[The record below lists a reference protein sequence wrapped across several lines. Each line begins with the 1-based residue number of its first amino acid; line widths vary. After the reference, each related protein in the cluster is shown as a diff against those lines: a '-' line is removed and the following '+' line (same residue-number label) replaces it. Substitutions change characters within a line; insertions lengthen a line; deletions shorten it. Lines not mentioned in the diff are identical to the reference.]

1 MIRLF
6 HKTSLTALT
15 DEQLMSRV
23 REGQDEKAFNELY
36 SRHAR
41 RLMGFFLRAFRYD
54 EDEAAD
60 ACQET
65 FLKVWQAAEQFN
77 PTSAFRP
84 WLYTI
89 AYNMCRSR
97 FRHSEQVERYLA
109 EQLATT
115 ADEYTDALELQLDNA
130 TLQQA
135 LSTALDAMPQESRT
149 LFALRFE
156 EELGIAQVAQIL
168 GIPDGTVKSRLH
180 RLLNH
185 LKQQLHDYE

>member
-1 MIRLF
+1 MISLF
-6 HKTSLTALT
+6 RKTSLTALT

-23 REGQDEKAFNELY
+23 GERQDEKAFDELY

-89 AYNMCRSR
+89 AYNLCRSR
-97 FRHSEQVERYLA
+97 FRHSEQVERYRA

-115 ADEYTDALELQLDNA
+115 VDEYTDACELQLDNA
-130 TLQQA
+130 TLQRA
-135 LSTALDAMPQESRT
+135 LVATLETLPPESRT

-168 GIPDGTVKSRLH
+168 GIPEGTVKSRLH
-180 RLLNH
+180 RLLNL

>member
-1 MIRLF
+1 MRF
-6 HKTSLTALT
+6 FRKTSLTALT

-23 REGQDEKAFNELY
+23 GEGQDEKAFNELY

-89 AYNMCRSR
+89 AYNLCRSR
-97 FRHSEQVERYLA
+97 FRHSEQVERYRA

-115 ADEYTDALELQLDNA
+115 ADEYTDASELQLDNA
-130 TLQQA
+130 TLQRA
-135 LSTALDAMPQESRT
+135 LVATLETLPPESRT

-156 EELGIAQVAQIL
+156 EELSIAQVAQIL
-168 GIPDGTVKSRLH
+168 GIPEGTVKSRLH
-180 RLLNH
+180 RLLNL

>member
-6 HKTSLTALT
+6 RKTSLTVCT
-15 DEQLMSRV
+15 DEQLISRV
-23 REGQDEKAFNELY
+23 GAEQDEKAFNELY

-54 EDEAAD
+54 ENEAAD

-77 PTSAFRP
+77 SASAFRP

-89 AYNMCRSR
+89 AYNLCRSR
-97 FRHSEQVERYLA
+97 FRHSEQAERYRS

-115 ADEYTDALELQLDNA
+115 ADSYEDSSELQLDNA
-130 TLQQA
+130 TLQRA
-135 LSTALDAMPQESRT
+135 LASVLATLPQESRT

-156 EELGIAQVAQIL
+156 EELSIKQVAQVL
-168 GIPDGTVKSRLH
+168 NIPEGTVKSKVH
-180 RLLNH
+180 RLLCQ

>member
-6 HKTSLTALT
+6 RKTSLTALT

-23 REGQDEKAFNELY
+23 GAGQDEKAFNELY

-65 FLKVWQAAEQFN
+65 FLKVWQAAELFN

-89 AYNMCRSR
+89 AYNLCRSR
-97 FRHSEQVERYLA
+97 FRHSEQAERYRS
-109 EQLATT
+109 EQLTT
-115 ADEYTDALELQLDNA
+115 MTDEYTDVCELQLDNA
-130 TLQQA
+130 TLLETLEKVLKT
-135 LSTALDAMPQESRT
+135 LSQESRT

-156 EELGIAQVAQIL
+156 EELGIAQVSEIL
-168 GIPDGTVKSRLH
+168 GIPEGTVKSRLH

>member
-6 HKTSLTALT
+6 RKISLTTLT
-15 DEQLMSRV
+15 DEQLISRV
-23 REGQDEKAFNELY
+23 GAEQDEKAFNELY

-65 FLKVWQAAEQFN
+65 FLKVWQAAEQFD

-89 AYNMCRSR
+89 AYNLCRSR
-97 FRHSEQVERYLA
+97 FRHSEQAERYRS
-109 EQLATT
+109 EQLATK
-115 ADEYTDALELQLDNA
+115 ADEYTDACELQLDNA
-130 TLQQA
+130 ALQQVLA
-135 LSTALDAMPQESRT
+135 NVLETLPRESRT

-156 EELGIAQVAQIL
+156 EELSIAQVAQTMNL
-168 GIPDGTVKSRLH
+168 HEGTVKSRIH
-180 RLLNH
+180 RLLCY
-185 LKQQLHDYE
+185 LKKQLHDYE

>member
-6 HKTSLTALT
+6 RKTSLTAFT

-23 REGQDEKAFNELY
+23 GAGQDEKAFNELY

-65 FLKVWQAAEQFN
+65 FLKVWQAAEHFN

-89 AYNMCRSR
+89 AYNLCRSR
-97 FRHSEQVERYLA
+97 FRHSEQAERYRS
-109 EQLATT
+109 EQFATMK
-115 ADEYTDALELQLDNA
+115 DEYTDVCELQLDNA
-130 TLQQA
+130 TLLKTLEKILET
-135 LSTALDAMPQESRT
+135 LSQESRT

-156 EELGIAQVAQIL
+156 EELGIAQVSEIL
-168 GIPDGTVKSRLH
+168 GIPEGTVKSRLH

>member
-6 HKTSLTALT
+6 RKTSLTALT
-15 DEQLMSRV
+15 DEQLMR
-23 REGQDEKAFNELY
+23 RAGAGQDEKAFNELY

-41 RLMGFFLRAFRYD
+41 RLMGFFLRAFCYD

-65 FLKVWQAAEQFN
+65 FLKVWQAAEQFT
-77 PTSAFRP
+77 PTSSFRP

-89 AYNMCRSR
+89 AYNLCRSR
-97 FRHSEQVERYLA
+97 FRHSEQAERYRS

-115 ADEYTDALELQLDNA
+115 ADEYTDACELQLDNA
-130 TLQQA
+130 TLQRA
-135 LSTALDAMPQESRT
+135 LASVLATLPQESRT

-156 EELGIAQVAQIL
+156 EELSIKQVAQVL
-168 GIPDGTVKSRLH
+168 NIPEGTVKSKMH
-180 RLLNH
+180 RLLCQ

>member
-6 HKTSLTALT
+6 CKTSLTALT

-23 REGQDEKAFNELY
+23 GERQDEKAFDELY

-89 AYNMCRSR
+89 AYNLCRSR
-97 FRHSEQVERYLA
+97 FRHSEQVERYRA

-115 ADEYTDALELQLDNA
+115 VDEYTDACELQLDNA
-130 TLQQA
+130 TLQRA
-135 LSTALDAMPQESRT
+135 LVATLETLPPESRT

-168 GIPDGTVKSRLH
+168 GIPEGTVKSRLH
-180 RLLNH
+180 RLLNL
-185 LKQQLHDYE
+185 LKQQLHNYE

>member
-6 HKTSLTALT
+6 RKTSLTALT

-23 REGQDEKAFNELY
+23 GERQDEKAFDELY

-65 FLKVWQAAEQFN
+65 FMKVWQAAEQFN

-89 AYNMCRSR
+89 AYNLCRSR
-97 FRHSEQVERYLA
+97 FRLSEQVERYRA

-115 ADEYTDALELQLDNA
+115 ADEYTDACELQLDNA
-130 TLQQA
+130 TLQRA
-135 LSTALDAMPQESRT
+135 LVATLETLPPESRT

-168 GIPDGTVKSRLH
+168 GIPEGTVKSRLH
-180 RLLNH
+180 RLLNL

>member
-6 HKTSLTALT
+6 RKTSLTALT

-23 REGQDEKAFNELY
+23 GERQDEKAFDELY

-89 AYNMCRSR
+89 AYNLCRSR
-97 FRHSEQVERYLA
+97 FRHSEQVERYRA

-115 ADEYTDALELQLDNA
+115 VDEYTDACELQLDNA
-130 TLQQA
+130 TLQRA
-135 LSTALDAMPQESRT
+135 LVATLETLPPESRT

-168 GIPDGTVKSRLH
+168 GIPEGTVKSRLH
-180 RLLNH
+180 RLLNL
-185 LKQQLHDYE
+185 LKQQLHNYE

>member
-6 HKTSLTALT
+6 RKTSLTSLT

-23 REGQDEKAFNELY
+23 GERQDEKAFNELY

-54 EDEAAD
+54 EYEAAD

-65 FLKVWQAAEQFN
+65 FLKVWQSAEQFN
-77 PTSAFRP
+77 TASPFRP

-89 AYNMCRSR
+89 AYNHCRSR
-97 FRHSEQVERYLA
+97 FRHSEQVERYRA

-115 ADEYTDALELQLDNA
+115 ADEYTDASELQLDNA
-130 TLQQA
+130 TLQRA
-135 LSTALDAMPQESRT
+135 LSAVLETLPPESRT

-168 GIPDGTVKSRLH
+168 GIPEGTVKSRLH
-180 RLLNH
+180 RLLNL

>member
-6 HKTSLTALT
+6 RKTSLTALT

-23 REGQDEKAFNELY
+23 GAGQDEKAFNELY

-77 PTSAFRP
+77 STSAFRP

-89 AYNMCRSR
+89 AYNLCRSR
-97 FRHSEQVERYLA
+97 FRHSEQAERYRS
-109 EQLATT
+109 EQLITMT
-115 ADEYTDALELQLDNA
+115 DEYTDVCELQLDNA
-130 TLQQA
+130 ALLETLEKVLET
-135 LSTALDAMPQESRT
+135 LSQESRT

-156 EELGIAQVAQIL
+156 EELGIAQVSEIL
-168 GIPDGTVKSRLH
+168 GIPEGTVKSRLH
-180 RLLNH
+180 RLLSH

>member
-6 HKTSLTALT
+6 RKTSLTALT

-23 REGQDEKAFNELY
+23 GERQDEKAFDELY

-89 AYNMCRSR
+89 AYNLCRSR
-97 FRHSEQVERYLA
+97 FRHSEQVERYRA

-115 ADEYTDALELQLDNA
+115 ADEYIDACELQLDNA
-130 TLQQA
+130 TLQRA
-135 LSTALDAMPQESRT
+135 LVATLETLPPESRT

-168 GIPDGTVKSRLH
+168 GIPEGTVKSRLH
-180 RLLNH
+180 RLLNY
-185 LKQQLHDYE
+185 LKQKLHDYE

>member
-1 MIRLF
+1 MGER
-6 HKTSLTALT
+6 
-15 DEQLMSRV
+15 
-23 REGQDEKAFNELY
+23 QDEKAFDELY

-65 FLKVWQAAEQFN
+65 FIKVWQAAEQFN

-89 AYNMCRSR
+89 AYNLCRSR
-97 FRHSEQVERYLA
+97 FRHSEQVERYRA

-115 ADEYTDALELQLDNA
+115 ADEYTDACELQLDNA
-130 TLQQA
+130 TLQRA
-135 LSTALDAMPQESRT
+135 LVATLETLPPESRT

-168 GIPDGTVKSRLH
+168 GIPEGTVKSRLH
-180 RLLNH
+180 RLLNL

>member
-6 HKTSLTALT
+6 RKTSLTALT

-23 REGQDEKAFNELY
+23 GAGQDEKAFNELY

-77 PTSAFRP
+77 PISAFRP

-89 AYNMCRSR
+89 AYNLCRSR
-97 FRHSEQVERYLA
+97 FRHSEQAERYRS
-109 EQLATT
+109 EQFATT
-115 ADEYTDALELQLDNA
+115 ADEYTDACELQLDNA
-130 TLQQA
+130 TLLKA
-135 LSTALDAMPQESRT
+135 LSEVLETLPQESRT

-156 EELGIAQVAQIL
+156 EELGIAQVSEIL
-168 GIPDGTVKSRLH
+168 GIPEGTVKSRLH

>member
-6 HKTSLTALT
+6 RKTSLTALT

-23 REGQDEKAFNELY
+23 GELQDEKAFNELY

-77 PTSAFRP
+77 PISAFRP

-89 AYNMCRSR
+89 AYNLCRSR
-97 FRHSEQVERYLA
+97 FRHSEQAERYRS

-115 ADEYTDALELQLDNA
+115 ADEYTDACELQLDNA
-130 TLQQA
+130 TLLKT
-135 LSTALDAMPQESRT
+135 LSEVLETLPQESRT

-156 EELGIAQVAQIL
+156 EELGIAQVSAIL
-168 GIPDGTVKSRLH
+168 GIPEGTVKSRLH
-180 RLLNH
+180 RLLNL

>member
-6 HKTSLTALT
+6 RKTSLTACT

-23 REGQDEKAFNELY
+23 GTGQDEKAFNELY

-65 FLKVWQAAEQFN
+65 FLKVWQAAEQFD

-89 AYNMCRSR
+89 AYNLCRSR
-97 FRHSEQVERYLA
+97 FRHSEQAERYRS

-115 ADEYTDALELQLDNA
+115 AETSEDSSELQLDNA
-130 TLQQA
+130 TLQRA
-135 LSTALDAMPQESRT
+135 LASVLATLSQESRT

-156 EELGIAQVAQIL
+156 EELSIKQVAQVL
-168 GIPDGTVKSRLH
+168 NIPEGTVKSKVH
-180 RLLNH
+180 RLLCQ

>member
-6 HKTSLTALT
+6 RKTSLTALT

-23 REGQDEKAFNELY
+23 KERQDEKAFNELY

-65 FLKVWQAAEQFN
+65 FLKVWQAAEQFK

-89 AYNMCRSR
+89 AYNLCRSR

-109 EQLATT
+109 EQSATT
-115 ADEYTDALELQLDNA
+115 TEEYADAFELYLDNA
-130 TLQQA
+130 ILQQA
-135 LSTALDAMPQESRT
+135 LVAVLATLSQESRT

-168 GIPDGTVKSRLH
+168 GIPEGTVKSRLH
-180 RLLNH
+180 RLLNL

>member
-1 MIRLF
+1 MIRF
-6 HKTSLTALT
+6 FRKTSLTALT

-23 REGQDEKAFNELY
+23 GEGQDEKAFNELY

-89 AYNMCRSR
+89 AYNLCRSR
-97 FRHSEQVERYLA
+97 FRHSEQVERYRA

-115 ADEYTDALELQLDNA
+115 ADEYTDTCELQLDNA
-130 TLQQA
+130 TLQRA
-135 LSTALDAMPQESRT
+135 LFAVLETLPQESRT

-156 EELGIAQVAQIL
+156 EELSIAQVAQIL
-168 GIPDGTVKSRLH
+168 GIPEGTVKSRLH
-180 RLLNH
+180 RLLNL

>member
-6 HKTSLTALT
+6 RKTSLTALT

-23 REGQDEKAFNELY
+23 GEQQDEKAFNELY

-89 AYNMCRSR
+89 AYNICRSR

-115 ADEYTDALELQLDNA
+115 ADEYTDALELQLDND

-135 LSTALDAMPQESRT
+135 LVTILETLPRESRT

-168 GIPDGTVKSRLH
+168 GIPEGTVKSRLH
-180 RLLNH
+180 RLLQH

>member
-6 HKTSLTALT
+6 RKTSLTALT

-23 REGQDEKAFNELY
+23 GAGQDEKAFNELY

-77 PTSAFRP
+77 PASAFRP

-89 AYNMCRSR
+89 AYNLCRSR
-97 FRHSEQVERYLA
+97 FRHSEQAERYRS

-115 ADEYTDALELQLDNA
+115 ADEYTDACELQLDNA
-130 TLQQA
+130 TMLKA
-135 LSTALDAMPQESRT
+135 LANVLETLPQESRT

-156 EELGIAQVAQIL
+156 EELGIAQVSEIL
-168 GIPDGTVKSRLH
+168 GIPEGTVKSRLH

-185 LKQQLHDYE
+185 LKQHLHDYE

>member
-6 HKTSLTALT
+6 RKTSLTALT
-15 DEQLMSRV
+15 DEQLISRV
-23 REGQDEKAFNELY
+23 GAGQDEKAFNELY

-65 FLKVWQAAEQFN
+65 FLKVWQAAEQFD

-89 AYNMCRSR
+89 AYNLCRSR
-97 FRHSEQVERYLA
+97 FRHSEQAERYRS

-115 ADEYTDALELQLDNA
+115 ADEYTDACELQLDNA
-130 TLQQA
+130 ALQQVLA
-135 LSTALDAMPQESRT
+135 NVLETLPRESRT

-156 EELGIAQVAQIL
+156 EELSIAQVAQTMNL
-168 GIPDGTVKSRLH
+168 HEGTVKSRIH
-180 RLLNH
+180 RLLCY
-185 LKQQLHDYE
+185 LKKQLHDYE

>member
-6 HKTSLTALT
+6 RKTSLTALT

-23 REGQDEKAFNELY
+23 GEGQDEKAFNELY

-54 EDEAAD
+54 EDEASD

-77 PTSAFRP
+77 TLSAFRP

-89 AYNMCRSR
+89 AYNLCRSR
-97 FRHSEQVERYLA
+97 FRHSEQAERYRS

-115 ADEYTDALELQLDNA
+115 VDEYTDACELQLDNA
-130 TLQQA
+130 TMLKA
-135 LSTALDAMPQESRT
+135 LANVLETLPQESRT

-156 EELGIAQVAQIL
+156 EELGIAQVSEIL
-168 GIPDGTVKSRLH
+168 GIPECTVKSRLH

>member
-6 HKTSLTALT
+6 RKTSLTALT

-23 REGQDEKAFNELY
+23 GAGQDEKAFNELY

-54 EDEAAD
+54 DEAAD

-89 AYNMCRSR
+89 AYNLCRSR
-97 FRHSEQVERYLA
+97 FRHSEQAERYHS

-115 ADEYTDALELQLDNA
+115 ADEYTDTCELQLDNA
-130 TLQQA
+130 TMLKA
-135 LSTALDAMPQESRT
+135 LAHVLESLPQESRT

-156 EELGIAQVAQIL
+156 EELGIAQVSEIL
-168 GIPDGTVKSRLH
+168 GIPEGTVKSRLH

>member
-6 HKTSLTALT
+6 RKTSYPSMT
-15 DEQLMSRV
+15 DEELMSRIG
-23 REGQDEKAFNELY
+23 EAQDEKAFNELY

-41 RLMGFFLRAFRYD
+41 RLMGFFLRAYHYD
-54 EDEAAD
+54 EAEASD
-60 ACQET
+60 ACQDT
-65 FLKVWQAAEQFN
+65 FMRVWQTAASFH

-89 AYNMCRSR
+89 AYNLCRSR
-97 FRHSEQVERYLA
+97 FRHSEQVERYRS

-115 ADEYTDALELQLDNA
+115 ADEYTDACELQLDNA
-130 TLQQA
+130 TLLKA
-135 LSTALDAMPQESRT
+135 LSEVLETLPQESRT

-156 EELGIAQVAQIL
+156 EELGIAQVSEIL
-168 GIPDGTVKSRLH
+168 GIPEGTVKSRLH

>member
-6 HKTSLTALT
+6 RKTSLTALT

-23 REGQDEKAFNELY
+23 GERQDEKAFNELY

-41 RLMGFFLRAFRYD
+41 RMMGFFLRAFRYD

-89 AYNMCRSR
+89 AYNLCRSR
-97 FRHSEQVERYLA
+97 FRHSEQVERYRA

-115 ADEYTDALELQLDNA
+115 VDEYTDACELQLDNA
-130 TLQQA
+130 TLQRA
-135 LSTALDAMPQESRT
+135 LVATLETLPPESRT

-168 GIPDGTVKSRLH
+168 GIPEGTVKSRLH
-180 RLLNH
+180 RLLNL

>member
-1 MIRLF
+1 MKRLF
-6 HKTSLTALT
+6 RKTLLTALT

-23 REGQDEKAFNELY
+23 GAGQDEKAFNELY

-77 PTSAFRP
+77 TLSAFRP

-89 AYNMCRSR
+89 AYNLCRSR
-97 FRHSEQVERYLA
+97 FRHSEQAERYRS

-115 ADEYTDALELQLDNA
+115 VDEYTDACELQLDNA
-130 TLQQA
+130 TMLKA
-135 LSTALDAMPQESRT
+135 LANVLETLPQESRT

-156 EELGIAQVAQIL
+156 EELGIAQVSEIL
-168 GIPDGTVKSRLH
+168 GIPEGTVKSRLH

>member
-6 HKTSLTALT
+6 RKTSLTALT

-23 REGQDEKAFNELY
+23 GAGQDEKAFNELY

-77 PTSAFRP
+77 PISAFRP

-89 AYNMCRSR
+89 AYNLCRSR
-97 FRHSEQVERYLA
+97 FRHSEQAERYRS

-115 ADEYTDALELQLDNA
+115 ADEYTDACELQLDNA
-130 TLQQA
+130 TLLKT
-135 LSTALDAMPQESRT
+135 LSEVLETLPQESRT

-156 EELGIAQVAQIL
+156 EELGIAQVSAIL
-168 GIPDGTVKSRLH
+168 GIPEGTVKSRLH
-180 RLLNH
+180 RLLNL

>member
-1 MIRLF
+1 MIRF
-6 HKTSLTALT
+6 FRKTSLTALT
-15 DEQLMSRV
+15 DEQLMCRV
-23 REGQDEKAFNELY
+23 GERQDEKAFNELY

-41 RLMGFFLRAFRYD
+41 RLMGFFLRAFRYN

-89 AYNMCRSR
+89 AYNFCRSR
-97 FRHSEQVERYLA
+97 FRRSEQVERYVA
-109 EQLATT
+109 EQLAVT
-115 ADEYTDALELQLDNA
+115 AEAYDDCNELQLDNA
-130 TLQQA
+130 TLLKT
-135 LSTALDAMPQESRT
+135 LSAVLETLPQESRT

-156 EELGIAQVAQIL
+156 EELGITQVAQIL
-168 GIPDGTVKSRLH
+168 GIPEGTVKSRLH
-180 RLLNH
+180 RLLNY

>member
-6 HKTSLTALT
+6 CKTSLTALT

-23 REGQDEKAFNELY
+23 GERQDEKAFDELY

-89 AYNMCRSR
+89 AYNLCRSR
-97 FRHSEQVERYLA
+97 FRHSEQVERYRA

-115 ADEYTDALELQLDNA
+115 VDEYTDACELQLDNA
-130 TLQQA
+130 TLQRA
-135 LSTALDAMPQESRT
+135 LVATLETLPPESRT

-168 GIPDGTVKSRLH
+168 GIPEGTVKSRLH
-180 RLLNH
+180 RRLNH

>member
-6 HKTSLTALT
+6 RKTSLTALT

-23 REGQDEKAFNELY
+23 GERQDEKAFDELY

-77 PTSAFRP
+77 HTSSFRP

-89 AYNMCRSR
+89 AYNLCRSR
-97 FRHSEQVERYLA
+97 FRHSEQVERYRA

-115 ADEYTDALELQLDNA
+115 ADEYTDACELQLDNA
-130 TLQQA
+130 TLQRA
-135 LSTALDAMPQESRT
+135 LVATLETLPPESRT

-168 GIPDGTVKSRLH
+168 GIPEGTVKSRLH
-180 RLLNH
+180 RLLNY
-185 LKQQLHDYE
+185 LKQKLHDYE

>member
-6 HKTSLTALT
+6 RKTSLTALT

-23 REGQDEKAFNELY
+23 GAGQDERAFNELY

-65 FLKVWQAAEQFN
+65 FLKVWQAAEQFD

-89 AYNMCRSR
+89 AYNLCRSR
-97 FRHSEQVERYLA
+97 FRHSEQAEHYRS

-115 ADEYTDALELQLDNA
+115 ADEYTDACELQLDNA
-130 TLQQA
+130 TLLKA
-135 LSTALDAMPQESRT
+135 LANVLETLPQESRT

-156 EELGIAQVAQIL
+156 EELGIAQVSEIL
-168 GIPDGTVKSRLH
+168 GIPEGTVKSRLH

-185 LKQQLHDYE
+185 LKKQLHDYE

>member
-6 HKTSLTALT
+6 RKTSLTALT

-23 REGQDEKAFNELY
+23 GERQDEKAFDELY

-89 AYNMCRSR
+89 AYNLCRSC
-97 FRHSEQVERYLA
+97 FRHSEQVERYRA

-115 ADEYTDALELQLDNA
+115 ADEYTNACELQLDNA
-130 TLQQA
+130 TLQRA
-135 LSTALDAMPQESRT
+135 LVATLETLPPESRT

-168 GIPDGTVKSRLH
+168 GIPEGTVKSRLH
-180 RLLNH
+180 RLLNL

>member
-6 HKTSLTALT
+6 RKTSLTALT

-23 REGQDEKAFNELY
+23 GERQDEKAFDELY

-89 AYNMCRSR
+89 AYNLCRSR
-97 FRHSEQVERYLA
+97 FRHSEQVERYRA

-115 ADEYTDALELQLDNA
+115 ADEYTDACELQLDNA
-130 TLQQA
+130 TLQRA
-135 LSTALDAMPQESRT
+135 LVATLETLPPESRT

-156 EELGIAQVAQIL
+156 EELGIAQVSAIL
-168 GIPDGTVKSRLH
+168 GIPEGTVKSRLH
-180 RLLNH
+180 RLLNL

>member
-6 HKTSLTALT
+6 RKPSITALT

-23 REGQDEKAFNELY
+23 GERQDEKAFNELY

-89 AYNMCRSR
+89 AYNLCRSR
-97 FRHSEQVERYLA
+97 FRHSEQVERYRA

-115 ADEYTDALELQLDNA
+115 VDEYTDACELQLDNA
-130 TLQQA
+130 TLQRA
-135 LSTALDAMPQESRT
+135 LVATLETLPPESRT

-156 EELGIAQVAQIL
+156 EELGIAQVSEIL
-168 GIPDGTVKSRLH
+168 GIPEGTVKSRLY
-180 RLLNH
+180 RLLNL

>member
-6 HKTSLTALT
+6 RKTSLTALT

-23 REGQDEKAFNELY
+23 GAGQDEKAFNELY

-54 EDEAAD
+54 ENEAAD

-77 PTSAFRP
+77 STSAFRP

-89 AYNMCRSR
+89 AYNLCRSR
-97 FRHSEQVERYLA
+97 FRHSEQAERYRS
-109 EQLATT
+109 EQFATMT
-115 ADEYTDALELQLDNA
+115 DEYTDVCELQLDNA
-130 TLQQA
+130 TLLETLEKVLET
-135 LSTALDAMPQESRT
+135 LSQESRT

-156 EELGIAQVAQIL
+156 EELGIAQVSEIL
-168 GIPDGTVKSRLH
+168 GIPEGTVKSRLH

>member
-6 HKTSLTALT
+6 RKTSLTALT

-23 REGQDEKAFNELY
+23 GAGQDEKAFNELY

-41 RLMGFFLRAFRYD
+41 RLLGFFLHAYHYD
-54 EDEAAD
+54 EAEASD
-60 ACQET
+60 ACQDT
-65 FLKVWQAAEQFN
+65 FMRVWQTAASFH

-89 AYNMCRSR
+89 AYNLCRSR
-97 FRHSEQVERYLA
+97 FRHSEQAERYLA
-109 EQLATT
+109 EQSATT
-115 ADEYTDALELQLDNA
+115 TEEYADAFELHLDNA

-135 LSTALDAMPQESRT
+135 LVAVLATLPQESRT

-168 GIPDGTVKSRLH
+168 GIPEGTVKSRLH

>member
-1 MIRLF
+1 MKRLF
-6 HKTSLTALT
+6 RKTLLTALT

-23 REGQDEKAFNELY
+23 GEGQDEKAFNELY

-54 EDEAAD
+54 EDEASD

-77 PTSAFRP
+77 TLSAFRP

-89 AYNMCRSR
+89 AYNLCRSR
-97 FRHSEQVERYLA
+97 FRHSEQAERYRS

-115 ADEYTDALELQLDNA
+115 VDEYTDACELQLDNA
-130 TLQQA
+130 TMLKA
-135 LSTALDAMPQESRT
+135 LANVLETLPQESRT

-156 EELGIAQVAQIL
+156 EELGIAQVSEIL
-168 GIPDGTVKSRLH
+168 GIPEGTVKSRLH
-180 RLLNH
+180 RLLNY